1 MNTATS
7 TLRMLLYLVHLVKIF
22 IPKKHTYFKGSTRE
36 SDTVPEINSIAS
48 GSCIKWDYAITQ

>member
-1 MNTATS
+1 MNRATS
-7 TLRMLLYLVHLVKIF
+7 TVRMLLYLFHLVKIS

-36 SDTVPEINSIAS
+36 SDTLPEINSIVS